1 MTGRRIIGWSIGGRE
16 LSLLAAC
23 LIIGL
28 VAAFASPYFATW
40 SNLSTVFLNS
50 VELLFVSLGMTLLLA
65 MGSIDVSV
73 GMVMGLSAIA
83 VGRVLEAG
91 GSPSVAMVAGVA
103 AGALL
108 GLSTGVVIVLGRIPA
123 IVGTLGLLGVY
134 RAAIFLV
141 LGGSWL
147 SGLPHS
153 LTAVLG
159 DTIFGL
165 PIAVPIIIAAYAAV
179 WVAMRGTTFGV
190 HLLAIGNSEEKAR
203 LSAVAVTRRRLVTFV
218 TSGMLCGVAG
228 VFYVAS
234 YRNVEMTIGGDI
246 GLESIAA
253 VVLGGTSILG
263 GQCSLLGTALGVV
276 LIRVLQNGLLLI
288 GIPSL
293 WQTVVTGLLLI
304 VIVSGDVSRGR
315 FRLAAFGRAAG

>member
-1 MTGRRIIGWSIGGRE
+1 
-16 LSLLAAC
+16 
-23 LIIGL
+23 
-28 VAAFASPYFATW
+28 
-40 SNLSTVFLNS
+40 
-50 VELLFVSLGMTLLLA
+50 
-65 MGSIDVSV
+65 
-73 GMVMGLSAIA
+73 
-83 VGRVLEAG
+83 
-91 GSPSVAMVAGVA
+91 
-103 AGALL
+103 
-108 GLSTGVVIVLGRIPA
+108 
-123 IVGTLGLLGVY
+123 
-134 RAAIFLV
+134 
-141 LGGSWL
+141 
-147 SGLPHS
+147 
-153 LTAVLG
+153 
-159 DTIFGL
+159 
-165 PIAVPIIIAAYAAV
+165 
-179 WVAMRGTTFGV
+179 
-190 HLLAIGNSEEKAR
+190 
-203 LSAVAVTRRRLVTFV
+203 
-218 TSGMLCGVAG
+218 